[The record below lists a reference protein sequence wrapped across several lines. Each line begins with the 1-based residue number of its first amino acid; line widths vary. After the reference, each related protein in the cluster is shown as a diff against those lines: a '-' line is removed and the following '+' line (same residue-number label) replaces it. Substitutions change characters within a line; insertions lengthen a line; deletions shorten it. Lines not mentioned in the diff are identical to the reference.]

1 MELKNRRKLL
11 KVSQMELAQ
20 NVGVTND
27 YISNLERNNKIPSVN
42 LIQKIS
48 SYLTKIA
55 IEQNIPPELFSI
67 ENIFFKQ
74 SKNKMF

>member
-1 MELKNRRKLL
+1 MELRSRRKLL
-11 KVSQMELAQ
+11 NISQTKLAE

-55 IEQNIPPELFSI
+55 LEQNIPTEIFSI
-67 ENIFFKQ
+67 ENIFFK
-74 SKNKMF
+74 

>member
-20 NVGVTND
+20 NVGVAND

-67 ENIFFKQ
+67 ENIFFK
-74 SKNKMF
+74 

>member
-67 ENIFFKQ
+67 ENIFFK
-74 SKNKMF
+74 

>member
-11 KVSQMELAQ
+11 NISQTKLAEK
-20 NVGVTND
+20 VGVTND

-48 SYLTKIA
+48 NYLTKVA
-55 IEQNIPPELFSI
+55 LEQNIPPELFTI
-67 ENIFFKQ
+67 ENIFFK
-74 SKNKMF
+74 

>member
-1 MELKNRRKLL
+1 MELRNRRKLL
-11 KVSQMELAQ
+11 NISQMELAK
-20 NVGVTND
+20 NIGVTND

-55 IEQNIPPELFSI
+55 LEQNIPIELFTI
-67 ENIFFKQ
+67 ENIFFK
-74 SKNKMF
+74 

>member
-67 ENIFFKQ
+67 ENIFLK
-74 SKNKMF
+74 